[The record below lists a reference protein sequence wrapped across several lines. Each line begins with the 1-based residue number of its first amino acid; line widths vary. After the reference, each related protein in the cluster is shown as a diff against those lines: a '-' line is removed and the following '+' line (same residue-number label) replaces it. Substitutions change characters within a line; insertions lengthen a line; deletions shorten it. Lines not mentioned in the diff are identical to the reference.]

1 MSYLFFLLWYF
12 LFIYNN
18 ITNAYCPDD
27 KDLQHHQCICSLT
40 DNYIQ
45 CSSLPN
51 QCRTCYRYK
60 AIIFDEKVNILPVEA
75 FRFYDFFENDKK
87 FLFKIQFTQLNN
99 LSSKSF
105 SKMNIIQGRTLN
117 IKILKYSSSILP
129 TKVFED
135 IKILSKSKVNIEIYN
150 VTSTILTI
158 KQHALD
164 GIKFHHKSQFRL
176 LILHAKDTIQ
186 FESNAGSIQLPSY
199 SYMELYFANFIQVVL
214 NEHSFNHIKQEYSSK
229 LIIKFDRFQYATFSH
244 NSFFD
249 FHQSNESRFHLSLLN
264 FQNLKI
270 EQTLFDRIIQLKSY
284 LIISIYNLTN
294 DLCLLNKTF
303 NQIKQD
309 FNSTFQFEIN
319 YGQNLLLTSNSF
331 ININQKLQS
340 KLSIIIINSLDVY
353 FSHYALN
360 NIYQED
366 QSLIDISIKYGQNLI
381 FDDYAINN
389 MYIYHSSILRIGF
402 QHSRGTLQMAMN
414 AFSNI
419 NEGQS
424 GRLIFQ
430 IMNSSNFYF
439 RFNQT
444 SSLERIEIIDRSL
457 SSNDFCRISNIPSH
471 ILVKLLFNN
480 QCSCTIYYLYRY
492 VYRKLLQ
499 STTLKDL
506 TPFCYSNMSFDDIEY
521 LENECLFKN
530 KINNCQQIEGEIQ
543 INIPQ
548 GICQEN
554 LKLNQKNKLEKNLS
568 LKLILIIFG
577 CLIFSITCIYI
588 LFSNNRR
595 SSLWNLIPKY
605 FHRYRYQKLLIF
617 STDSDEQLTP
627 IDQQESNNKI
637 KRIIVMYNAITEQ
650 IQPYFAT
657 DEIDFISSNDNREN
671 RDITFQ
677 INTNPMNEI
686 EDNNTLEITQ
696 HR

>member
-1 MSYLFFLLWYF
+1 
-12 LFIYNN
+12 
-18 ITNAYCPDD
+18 
-27 KDLQHHQCICSLT
+27 
-40 DNYIQ
+40 
-45 CSSLPN
+45 
-51 QCRTCYRYK
+51 
-60 AIIFDEKVNILPVEA
+60 
-75 FRFYDFFENDKK
+75 
-87 FLFKIQFTQLNN
+87 
-99 LSSKSF
+99 
-105 SKMNIIQGRTLN
+105 
-117 IKILKYSSSILP
+117 
-129 TKVFED
+129 
-135 IKILSKSKVNIEIYN
+135 
-150 VTSTILTI
+150 
-158 KQHALD
+158 
-164 GIKFHHKSQFRL
+164 
-176 LILHAKDTIQ
+176 
-186 FESNAGSIQLPSY
+186 
-199 SYMELYFANFIQVVL
+199 
-214 NEHSFNHIKQEYSSK
+214 
-229 LIIKFDRFQYATFSH
+229 
-244 NSFFD
+244 
-249 FHQSNESRFHLSLLN
+249 
-264 FQNLKI
+264 
-270 EQTLFDRIIQLKSY
+270 
-284 LIISIYNLTN
+284 
-294 DLCLLNKTF
+294 
-303 NQIKQD
+303 
-309 FNSTFQFEIN
+309 
-319 YGQNLLLTSNSF
+319 
-331 ININQKLQS
+331 
-340 KLSIIIINSLDVY
+340 
-353 FSHYALN
+353 
-360 NIYQED
+360 
-366 QSLIDISIKYGQNLI
+366 
-381 FDDYAINN
+381 
-389 MYIYHSSILRIGF
+389 
-402 QHSRGTLQMAMN
+402 
-414 AFSNI
+414 
-419 NEGQS
+419 
-424 GRLIFQ
+424 
-430 IMNSSNFYF
+430 MNSSNFYF

-595 SSLWNLIPKY
+595 SSLWNFIPKY

-637 KRIIVMYNAITEQ
+637 KRIIVMYNATTEQ